1 MPQKPVGPVA
11 AQKRPRSSERLRSML
26 APTMQSP
33 SGSAPFGGAAPSS
46 LDEYAMRD
54 YQYNPAGFAPEEL
67 AQYQQMLARDR
78 RSVFPSRTDVGGE
91 YLRHITSDPS
101 AIARQDSIYTAAR
114 LDDAEALQ
122 RRAMINNLM
131 RDLGGIFGPQNVRL
145 ER

>member
-1 MPQKPVGPVA
+1 MPGRPVGPVA
-11 AQKRPRSSERLRSML
+11 VKKTPRSTERLRPML

-33 SGSAPFGGAAPSS
+33 SGAAPFDGAAPSS
-46 LDEYAMRD
+46 LGEYAMRD

-67 AQYQQMLARDR
+67 AQYRQMLARDR
-78 RSVFPSRTDVGGE
+78 RSVFPSRTDIGGE
-91 YLRHITSDPS
+91 GLRYITGDPN

-114 LDDAEALQ
+114 LGDAEALQ